1 MNRIVFLNI
10 GWMKSYKGL
19 KKDSIKGGG
28 SYVDEHGAG
37 GEMYNF
43 FQIPKDDYYYGFCG
57 GIRGI
62 DIHRLD
68 PSIKGDKLEDVLVVW
83 VAKDPSGGGGKVV
96 GWYKNAIIYNEYQDP
111 PAEPIWQYCV
121 KAKKNDCVVIVKT
134 IERVQKIPRGKGGF
148 GQSNIWYA
156 DSPKGKG
163 IREKVLTFI
172 NNYEKG
178 AIHRNIK
185 KGSARSKH
193 NPDPLMRQKVEKKAI
208 EITTNYY
215 KKYGFTVVSKEKD
228 NIGWDLEADNGDT
241 SLKIEV
247 KGLSGDSINIGL
259 TPNEYNEMK
268 RNTFSYRIS
277 VVTQALTESPQLSIF
292 EYSPEIDA
300 WEDEDQTMRLK
311 IKEITS
317 ANLTA

>member
-1 MNRIVFLNI
+1 
-10 GWMKSYKGL
+10 MKSYKGL
-19 KKDSIKGGG
+19 KGDSIKGGG
-28 SYVDEHGAG
+28 SYIKKHGEG

-43 FQIPKDDYYYGFCG
+43 LPIDDYYYGFCG

-83 VAKDPSGGGGKVV
+83 VATDPSGGGRKVV

-111 PAEPIWQYCV
+111 PAEPIRQYCV

-148 GQSNIWYA
+148 GQSNNWYA
-156 DSPKGKG
+156 DSPEGKR

-178 AIHRNIK
+178 EITKYYGKK
-185 KGSARSKH
+185 KGGIKRK
-193 NPDPLMRQKVEKKAI
+193 PDLFLKQKVERIAI
-208 EITTNYY
+208 NMTYEYYDNYGY
-215 KKYGFTVVSKEKD
+215 TIVNREKD

-241 SLKIEV
+241 LLKIEV

-259 TPNEYNEMK
+259 TPNEYREMK
-268 RNTFSYRIS
+268 RNVSTYRIS
-277 VVTQALTESPQLSIF
+277 VVTKALTKSPQLSIF
-292 EYSPEIDA
+292 EYSPGIDA
-300 WEDEDQTMRLK
+300 WEDEDSTMILT
-311 IKEITS
+311 IKEIIS

>member
-1 MNRIVFLNI
+1 MNKMIFLNI
-10 GWMKSYKGL
+10 GWMKFYKGL
-19 KKDSIKGGG
+19 KGDSIKGGG
-28 SYVDEHGAG
+28 SYIKKHGEG

-43 FQIPKDDYYYGFCG
+43 LPIDDYYYGFCG

-83 VAKDPSGGGGKVV
+83 VAKDPSGGGRKVV
-96 GWYKNAIIYNEYQDP
+96 GWYKNAIIYNEYQDS

-134 IERVQKIPRGKGGF
+134 IERVQKIPGGKGGF

-156 DSPKGKG
+156 DSQKGKKT
-163 IREKVLTFI
+163 REKVLKFI

-178 AIHRNIK
+178 EITKHFGK
-185 KGSARSKH
+185 KRGGMRH
-193 NPDPLMRQKVEKKAI
+193 NPDPLMRQEVEKKAI
-208 EITTNYY
+208 NVTTNYY
-215 KKYGFTVVSKEKD
+215 KKHGFTVVSKEKD

-241 SLKIEV
+241 LLKIEV

-259 TPNEYNEMK
+259 TPNEYREMK
-268 RNTFSYRIS
+268 RNASTYRIS
-277 VVTQALTESPQLSIF
+277 VVTKALTTSYKLSIF

-300 WEDEDQTMRLK
+300 WEDEDGTMRLT
-311 IKEITS
+311 IKESIS